1 MGFRKGAYA
10 TIWEIKP
17 VSDKLVK
24 ARISISRKDKETGKY
39 EAEFEDFV
47 AFPGSVASK
56 KAMSLREKDRIQIG
70 DCDIRNKYD
79 PEKKIKYYN
88 FLIFSFEMANGNGGG
103 ASTVDTTSPQPEVD
117 SGEIDD
123 SRLPF

>member
-10 TIWEIKP
+10 TIWEIKQ
-17 VSDKLVK
+17 VSDTFVK

-39 EAEFEDFV
+39 EAEFEDWV
-47 AFPGSVASK
+47 AFSGSVAAK
-56 KAMSLREKDRIQIG
+56 KALTLREKDRIQLG

-79 PEKKIKYYN
+79 PEKKTKYYN
-88 FLIFSFEMANGNGGG
+88 FMIYSFEMAGN
-103 ASTVDTTSPQPEVD
+103 AAAAATTEAATPQPQVD
-117 SGEIDD
+117 SGELDD